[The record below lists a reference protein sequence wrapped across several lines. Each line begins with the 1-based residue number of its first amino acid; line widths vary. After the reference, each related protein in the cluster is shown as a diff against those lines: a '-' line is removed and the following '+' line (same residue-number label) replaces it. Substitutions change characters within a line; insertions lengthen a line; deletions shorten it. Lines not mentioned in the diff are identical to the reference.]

1 MHQCY
6 KLFER
11 GHNVEEQMKEHH
23 EGFENT
29 RKEKM
34 FRYFQNGYYA
44 KGEQCLFKHTINQ
57 SINQS

>member
-1 MHQCY
+1 
-6 KLFER
+6 
-11 GHNVEEQMKEHH
+11 MKEHH